1 MHNREFISGA
11 EIREFTDDDWEYEE
25 DLVFKE
31 SFNSSIST
39 KFVKDTRETYRG
51 KKSLFWAKVLAGW
64 SPFTAF

>member
-39 KFVKDTRETYRG
+39 KFVKDTMFPRQKRRHRNQE
-51 KKSLFWAKVLAGW
+51 L
-64 SPFTAF
+64 